1 MLAVRSREFGECCCI
16 TRHKFDA
23 VIVWNAADEQ
33 YAPDSEADRRK
44 LYVVSTRAMHQL
56 IFHKYPNTPS
66 TLGDALIRSGLV
78 LRA

>member
-1 MLAVRSREFGECCCI
+1 
-16 TRHKFDA
+16 
-23 VIVWNAADEQ
+23 
-33 YAPDSEADRRK
+33 
-44 LYVVSTRAMHQL
+44 MHQL